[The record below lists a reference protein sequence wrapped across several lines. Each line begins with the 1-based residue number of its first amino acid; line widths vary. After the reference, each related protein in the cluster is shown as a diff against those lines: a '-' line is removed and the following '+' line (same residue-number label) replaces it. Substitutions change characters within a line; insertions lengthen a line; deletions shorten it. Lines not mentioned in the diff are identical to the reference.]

1 MKVKIK
7 TTILFY
13 CLNALLSYTY
23 GQTLKTYSGKF
34 EEGIATYQ
42 YFEND
47 QFDRILNGTF
57 SYKGKLVDMN
67 GSYKNDKKNGKW
79 EITAINR
86 KIDGRSGGAV
96 KLNTKISGNFLNGNF
111 DGNWSYYNSLGWPD
125 SKGDEDTEVS
135 KATFYKNHFVGKYS
149 YLANWPKRIS
159 IQGQFDSL
167 GFMNNVWYYKQG
179 EIKDEIRFMKG
190 IAYWRLQYDTTNGE
204 KKIFCDSTIFVKQF
218 LELFDTLLGGSNI
231 NGNFYFPDTIL
242 ISNKTGVNFLGGINY
257 TEKDEEF
264 NPISV
269 WDESIFNVYESGYL
283 ANPLYY
289 FPKGNFH
296 PKGFQIFI
304 NQFKL
309 EEEKFKLKVMGLDE
323 LNTYINTLGEQEKDI
338 LSHDMEDNFY
348 KSEIFKIGLQKKLAE
363 ESKKQKVEERLN
375 KEANRK
381 RQEEERQIQLAMNRQ
396 QEANKIEDERKAREF
411 EDSDFGRLKK
421 AVTIEFKTWM
431 IKSEYETNID
441 YEKRIKS
448 MADTKLKT
456 VTSEQIELSKKRSS
470 QSINV
475 KLGNYDAISESFS
488 LVINNNQ
495 STPLSIPK
503 QIAPFFPTTFNF
515 NEGYHN
521 YSAIFILPKKF
532 VMENNNWKII
542 EGVILFDNLYQ
553 KAINN
558 FTTYSKDFKL
568 FKEENKY
575 YYNLTKYDE
584 KMEIENIN
592 TIKENPIKKGIYFYE
607 MKLNSLQSQ
616 QLNFNFS
623 DLGITLPEF

>member
-1 MKVKIK
+1 VKIK

-13 CLNALLSYTY
+13 CLIALLSYTY

-47 QFDRILNGTF
+47 KFDRILNGTF